1 MINYIMVE
9 NVLHSTISG
18 DTTMPEDLVH
28 IYVQGHRDPVC
39 RLSRLELASRSRLLH
54 HLLTSLRVCDGCSQ
68 PLALIITGEEA
79 RTVEA
84 AFKQVE
90 APFNKTVGV
99 SIIQGEIDP
108 IICPQIGSHKRS
120 KYLSFQIQRKLQS
133 FSKD

>member
-1 MINYIMVE
+1 
-9 NVLHSTISG
+9 
-18 DTTMPEDLVH
+18 MPEDLVH
-28 IYVQGHRDPVC
+28 IYVPGHREPVC

-90 APFNKTVGV
+90 APFNKRAGV
-99 SIIQGEIDP
+99 SIIQGEIKTL
-108 IICPQIGSHKRS
+108 IHNMES
-120 KYLSFQIQRKLQS
+120 RK
-133 FSKD
+133 D